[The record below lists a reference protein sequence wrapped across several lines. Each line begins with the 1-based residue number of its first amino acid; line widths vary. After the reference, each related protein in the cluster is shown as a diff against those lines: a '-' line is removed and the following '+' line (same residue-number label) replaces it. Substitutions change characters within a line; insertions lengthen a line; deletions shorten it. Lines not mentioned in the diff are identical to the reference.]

1 LKQCHL
7 KYAVLSFDAIFGSVS
22 CNPSGIITNI
32 LETIMRL
39 LSPILVACL
48 VVGATCSGLSQGKP
62 IQLALVDPIQIV
74 PETES
79 ISGFRLSLI
88 YGRNV
93 NMSGFDWGLVTK
105 TSGNFSGVQWGFVG
119 VVDQNSEGWQDNL
132 VSITNG
138 SFKGLQM
145 GLYTSSNSVN
155 GVQFGLINSAGSMKG
170 IQLGLLNFIK
180 QGGFMPIFPIVNWGG
195 L

>member
-1 LKQCHL
+1 MKMLS
-7 KYAVLSFDAIFGSVS
+7 AVVLASCLTVAAAGS
-22 CNPSGIITNI
+22 
-32 LETIMRL
+32 
-39 LSPILVACL
+39 AH
-48 VVGATCSGLSQGKP
+48 AQGKP
-62 IQLALVDPIQIV
+62 IQLALLNPVQIV

-79 ISGFRLSLI
+79 ISGFRFSLL

-93 NMSGFDWGLVTK
+93 NMSGFDWGLVTS
-105 TSGNFSGVQWGFVG
+105 TTGNFTGVQWGFVG
-119 VVDQNSEGWQDNL
+119 MVDGDFEGWQDNL

-145 GLYTSSNSVN
+145 GAYNSANFVN
-155 GVQFGLINSAGSMKG
+155 GLQFGLFNTAGSMKG

-180 QGGFMPIFPIVNWGG
+180 QGGWMPFFPIVNWGG